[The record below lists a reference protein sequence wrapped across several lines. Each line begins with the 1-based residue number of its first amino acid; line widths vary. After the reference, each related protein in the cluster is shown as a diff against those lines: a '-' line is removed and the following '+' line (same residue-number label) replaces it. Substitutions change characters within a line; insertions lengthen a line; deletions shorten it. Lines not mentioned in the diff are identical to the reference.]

1 MVASSAGPVRAV
13 DLIEQKRDGHEL
25 DATALR
31 ELVLAYTRD
40 EVPDYQMSA
49 FLMATFF
56 NGMSPAETVVLTDA
70 MVESGDVIDLTP
82 LGRPAL
88 DKHSTGGVG
97 DKTSIALG
105 PLVAACGAPFAKMS
119 GRGLGHTGGTLD
131 KLEAIPGFRVELDE
145 AEFVAQVGDVG
156 MAIVSQTPTLVP
168 ADARLYALRD
178 VTGTVGEISL
188 IAASIMS
195 KKIASGASA
204 ILLDVK
210 VGNGAFMR
218 TSEEARRLAETM
230 VELGKRAGR
239 DVVCELTDMEQPLGC
254 AVGNALEIREAVDT
268 LRGEGPLDFTELIV
282 SSAAQLLAMS
292 DLGLDRA
299 EGERRARA
307 TLESGA
313 GVEAYERWVRAQGGD
328 PDVDLLPSAPMA
340 REVSSACAGYVRG
353 LDALAI
359 GTATVGLGAGR
370 AHKTDV
376 IDHSTGIVC
385 RRKRGDGVS
394 VGDVLAVVHAR
405 TDDEAERAAAAV
417 AAAYEIGDEPPAP
430 APLVLEQLD

>member
-1 MVASSAGPVRAV
+1 MRAV
-13 DLIEQKRDGHEL
+13 DLIERKRDGHEL
-25 DATALR
+25 ESGELR
-31 ELVLAYTRD
+31 ELILSYTRD

-56 NGMSPAETVVLTDA
+56 RGMTATETSVLTQA

-82 LGRPAL
+82 LGRPAV

-105 PLVAACGAPFAKMS
+105 PLVAACDVPFAKMS

-145 AEFVAQVGDVG
+145 AEFVAQIADVG

-178 VTGTVGEISL
+178 VTATVSEISL

-210 VGNGAFMR
+210 VGKGAFMR
-218 TSEEARRLAETM
+218 TIDDARTLAETM
-230 VELGKRAGR
+230 VELGKREGR
-239 DVVCELTDMEQPLGC
+239 QVRCELTEMGQPLGC
-254 AVGNALEIREAVDT
+254 AVGNALEIQEAVDT
-268 LRGEGPLDFTELIV
+268 LKGNGPDDFTALIV
-282 SSAAQLLAMS
+282 SSATHLLTMS
-292 DLGLDRA
+292 DLGMDA
-299 EGERRARA
+299 NEAERRVRGA
-307 TLESGA
+307 LEGGA
-313 GVEAYERWVRAQGGD
+313 AYEAYERWIVAQDGNPD
-328 PDVDLLPSAPMA
+328 PEVLPGAPLV
-340 REVSSACAGYVRG
+340 REVPAQRAGYVAD
-353 LDALAI
+353 LDALTI
-359 GTATVGLGAGR
+359 GSATVQLGAGR
-370 AHKTDV
+370 ARKQDA

-385 RRKRGDGVS
+385 ARKRGDAVA
-394 VGDVLAVVHAR
+394 VGEPLASVHAR
-405 TDDEAERAAAAV
+405 TEVEAEQASIAV
-417 AAAYEIGDEPPAP
+417 QAAYEIAEEPPDP
-430 APLVLEQLD
+430 SPLVLELLS

>member
-1 MVASSAGPVRAV
+1 MRAV
-13 DLIEQKRDGHEL
+13 DLIARKRDGQEL
-25 DATALR
+25 GADELR
-31 ELVLAYTRD
+31 ELILAYTRD

-56 NGMSPAETVVLTDA
+56 RGMTAAETVTLTEA
-70 MVESGDVIDLTP
+70 MVESGDVIDLTS
-82 LGRPAL
+82 LGRPAV

-105 PLVAACGAPFAKMS
+105 PLVAACDVPFAKMS

-145 AEFVAQVGDVG
+145 KEFVSQIGEVG

-178 VTGTVGEISL
+178 VTATVGEISL
-188 IAASIMS
+188 IAASTMS

-218 TSEEARRLAETM
+218 TIEEARELAQAM

-239 DVVCELTDMEQPLGC
+239 EVRCELTDMAQPLGC
-254 AVGNALEIREAVDT
+254 AVGNALEIIESVET
-268 LRGEGPLDFTELIV
+268 LRGNGPTDFTELIV
-282 SSAAQLLAMS
+282 SSATHLLQMS
-292 DLGLDRA
+292 DLDIEA
-299 EGERRARA
+299 SEAARMVKNA
-307 TLESGA
+307 LESGA
-313 GVEAYERWVRAQGGD
+313 ALAAYERWIVAQGGD
-328 PDVDLLPSAPMA
+328 PSLDVLPRAA
-340 REVSSACAGYVRG
+340 LEREVTAESDGYVTG

-359 GTATVGLGAGR
+359 GIATVHLGAGR
-370 AHKTDV
+370 ARKQDA

-385 RRKRGDGVS
+385 RRKLGDPVAAGEP
-394 VGDVLAVVHAR
+394 LAVVYAR
-405 TDDEAERAAAAV
+405 TDAEAEQAAIAV
-417 AAAYEIGDEPPAP
+417 RAAYEVSDEAP
-430 APLVLEQLD
+430 TVSPLVLELLA

>member
-1 MVASSAGPVRAV
+1 MRAV
-13 DLIEQKRDGHEL
+13 DLIERKRDGQEL
-25 DATALR
+25 GAEELR

-56 NGMSPAETVVLTDA
+56 KGMSAAETVVLTEA
-70 MVESGDVIDLTP
+70 MVESGDVIDLAP

-105 PLVAACGAPFAKMS
+105 PLVAACDVPFAKMS

-131 KLEAIPGFRVELDE
+131 KLEAIPGFRVELSE
-145 AEFVAQVGDVG
+145 SEFVSQIAEVG

-178 VTGTVGEISL
+178 VTATVNEISL

-195 KKIASGASA
+195 KKIAAGASA

-210 VGNGAFMR
+210 VGRGAFMR
-218 TSEEARRLAETM
+218 TIEEARTLAEAM

-239 DVVCELTDMEQPLGC
+239 QVMCELTDMGQPLGC
-254 AVGNALEIREAVDT
+254 AVGNALEIREVIDT
-268 LRGEGPLDFTELIV
+268 LQGNGPPDFAELIV
-282 SSAAQLLAMS
+282 SSATHLLTMS
-292 DLGLDRA
+292 DLGLETNDA
-299 EGERRARA
+299 GSGRARPLDDGSA
-307 TLESGA
+307 FK
-313 GVEAYERWVRAQGGD
+313 AYERWIVAQGGD
-328 PDVDLLPSAPMA
+328 PDPALLPSAPVV
-340 REVSSACAGYVRG
+340 REVAAPRAGFVVG

-359 GTATVGLGAGR
+359 GMATVQLGAGR
-370 AHKTDV
+370 ARKQDA

-385 RRKRGDGVS
+385 ARKRADHVDAGES
-394 VGDVLAVVHAR
+394 LAVVHAR
-405 TDDEAERAAAAV
+405 NDAEAQQAEAAV
-417 AAAYEIGDEPPAP
+417 LAAYELGDQAP
-430 APLVLEQLD
+430 ESAPLVLELLT